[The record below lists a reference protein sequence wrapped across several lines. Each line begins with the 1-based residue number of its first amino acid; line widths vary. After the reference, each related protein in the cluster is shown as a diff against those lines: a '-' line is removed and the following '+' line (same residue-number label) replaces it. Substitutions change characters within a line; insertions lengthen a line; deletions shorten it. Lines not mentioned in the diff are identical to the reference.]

1 MEGFGALAYSLEVPK
16 KQITARYLSDLAYR
30 AQSPLEYGRIAR
42 GDFNDTDAWM
52 LDDAAKR
59 LGALPLTLDATSR
72 ITLAEIGAG
81 VRAEKARMARDN
93 IRLAVVFIDY
103 LKFIKASDRYK
114 GQRHYEVG
122 EISAGLKQLAKDEG
136 LCVVLLAQLNR
147 ALENREDKRPNLS
160 DLRESGDLEADADVV
175 AFIHREAHRVLK
187 SADYRSN
194 KAEAI
199 AHYVAIQHE
208 AEIIL
213 GKNRAGPEKTAHLW
227 CDPSCSTM
235 SNSARG
241 MA

>member
-1 MEGFGALAYSLEVPK
+1 
-16 KQITARYLSDLAYR
+16 
-30 AQSPLEYGRIAR
+30 
-42 GDFNDTDAWM
+42 
-52 LDDAAKR
+52 
-59 LGALPLTLDATSR
+59 
-72 ITLAEIGAG
+72 
-81 VRAEKARMARDN
+81 
-93 IRLAVVFIDY
+93 
-103 LKFIKASDRYK
+103 
-114 GQRHYEVG
+114 
-122 EISAGLKQLAKDEG
+122 
-136 LCVVLLAQLNR
+136 
-147 ALENREDKRPNLS
+147 
-160 DLRESGDLEADADVV
+160 LRESGDLEADADVV
-175 AFIHREAHRVLK
+175 AFIHREAHHVLK